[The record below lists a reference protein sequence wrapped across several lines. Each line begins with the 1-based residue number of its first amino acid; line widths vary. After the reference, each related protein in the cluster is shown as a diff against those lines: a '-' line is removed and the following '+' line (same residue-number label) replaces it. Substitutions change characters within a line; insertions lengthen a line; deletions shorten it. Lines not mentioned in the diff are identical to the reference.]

1 MSAVQTNVQV
11 CSEVLHFSCCGDV
24 YEISCLL
31 RYRNYFY
38 DCFKKEKT
46 CMSTNSDSYVDV
58 AAFMPV
64 ALSQQQRCAD
74 GVGC

>member
-1 MSAVQTNVQV
+1 MSTVRTNVQV
-11 CSEVLHFSCCGDV
+11 CSEVLHFSCGVVMCMRYHV
-24 YEISCLL
+24 YWDIEIISMIVL
-31 RYRNYFY
+31 
-38 DCFKKEKT
+38 KKKT